1 MHSQRNINESR
12 RQLSEWEKIFA
23 NKAADK
29 GLILKICKQL
39 IEINVKKTH
48 NSIEKWVEDL
58 DRFFSKEDTDG
69 KETHEKKSASQRCNE
84 VSPHPTHNGH
94 DQSSYKQQML
104 EKFWRKGKVFH
115 HWWECKLIQILWII
129 VWKVLNKTKNRTTI

>member
-1 MHSQRNINESR
+1 MGHDEIFKTLNSKENHEQYR
-12 RQLSEWEKIFA
+12 RQPSVWEKIFA

-48 NSIEKWVEDL
+48 NSIKKWVEDL
-58 DRFFSKEDTDG
+58 DRLFSKEDTDG
-69 KETHEKKSASQRCNE
+69 KETHEKKSASRRCDE

-94 DQSSYKQQML
+94 HQSSYK
-104 EKFWRKGKVFH
+104 K
-115 HWWECKLIQILWII
+115 
-129 VWKVLNKTKNRTTI
+129 